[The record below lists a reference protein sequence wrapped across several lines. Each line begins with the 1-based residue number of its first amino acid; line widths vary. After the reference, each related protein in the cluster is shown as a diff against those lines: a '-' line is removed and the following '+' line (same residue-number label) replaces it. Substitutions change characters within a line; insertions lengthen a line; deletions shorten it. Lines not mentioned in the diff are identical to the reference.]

1 MKVDSNAVRGTRGGV
16 LFLYRELWKQAQ
28 GSRGTL
34 LAAMTLLVCA
44 QIILLTIPYLAG
56 RAINALQTH
65 GDAGAATAG
74 LWLAAVL
81 GATAISWVLHGPGR
95 VLERNVSLKV
105 RRRIANALT
114 ERLLA
119 VPLSWH
125 EANHSGATAHRVQ
138 QSSQALS
145 AFAQSQ
151 FIYLNS
157 AVRIVGPVVALW
169 LIRPA
174 VGIAAVSGFCVICL
188 SVISFDRAMIRLA
201 HQENDAE
208 RRYAATLIDALGNS
222 TSLLALR
229 QSRGVLAMLG
239 RRLETVFEPLK
250 RAIVLNEAK
259 WCTVDVA
266 SRALSCALVALFAW
280 LAVRTGKATGQQ
292 ALMLGS
298 VYMVWEYAQ
307 QAGGVISAVAAHF
320 QTFARQHA
328 DYASADV
335 IRAAPIAE
343 HAAASRIDGNRWR
356 RIELRDITFHHQVA
370 REHRPAL
377 ERVELRLERGK
388 RYALIGGS
396 GSGKSTLLRVL
407 AGLYQCERIVVDQD
421 SGPAIVSPFE
431 AAKFLRSSTTLIPQD
446 AEVFEGT
453 LADNLGL
460 CETLSGPPQPAELYR
475 AMRLAKVDEFIE
487 PTEAALNV
495 TIAER
500 AANWSGGQRA
510 RVALARGILAAQGSH
525 LVLLD
530 EPTASLDPRTEG
542 EVYDNLFAEFKDA
555 CVVSSVHRLNLLER
569 FDEVLVMHNGRLVA
583 QGPAAVLAQTSPD
596 FRQLHAAISKEE
608 KTNSVIPAE
617 AGTHPYPDGSP
628 LSRG

>member
-1 MKVDSNAVRGTRGGV
+1 MNVDSSAARGTRGGV

-34 LAAMTLLVCA
+34 VAAMGLLVAA
-44 QIILLTIPYLAG
+44 QIILLAIPYLAG
-56 RAINALQTH
+56 KAINALQER
-65 GDAGAATAG
+65 GDAGAGTAG

-81 GATAISWVLHGPGR
+81 SITVISWVLHGPGR
-95 VLERNVSLKV
+95 ILERNVSLKI
-105 RRRIANALT
+105 RRRIATALT
-114 ERLLA
+114 ERLL
-119 VPLSWH
+119 VLPLAWH

-157 AVRIVGPVVALW
+157 AVRMVGPIVALW

-174 VGIAAVSGFCVICL
+174 VGVAAFVGFCVICL
-188 SVISFDRAMIRLA
+188 SVIGFDRAMIRLA
-201 HQENDAE
+201 HLENDGE
-208 RRYAATLIDALGNS
+208 RRYAAALIDSLGNS

-229 QSRGVLAMLG
+229 QSRGVVAMLG

-266 SRALSCALVALFAW
+266 SRTLSCVLVALFAW
-280 LAVRTGKATGQQ
+280 LAVREGRATGQQ

-307 QAGGVISAVAAHF
+307 QAGGVIAAVAAHF

-335 IRAAPIAE
+335 IREASIAE
-343 HAAASRIDGNRWR
+343 HTMASRIDGKQWR
-356 RIELRDITFHHQVA
+356 RIELRDVTFHHQSA
-370 REHRPAL
+370 RAARPAL
-377 ERVELRLERGK
+377 EHVELTLERGK
-388 RYALIGGS
+388 RYALIGAS

-407 AGLYQCERIVVDQD
+407 AGLYQCERIVIDQD
-421 SGPAIVSPFE
+421 AGPAIVSPLE
-431 AAKFLRSSTTLIPQD
+431 AAKFLRGSTTLIPQD

-460 CETLSGPPQPAELYR
+460 CESIIGPPQPADLYR
-475 AMRLAKVDEFIE
+475 VMRLARVDEFIE

-510 RVALARGILAAQGSH
+510 RVALARGILAAQGSN

-530 EPTASLDPRTEG
+530 EPTASLDPKTEG
-542 EVYDNLFAEFKDA
+542 VVYDNLFAEFKDA

-569 FDEVLVMHNGRLVA
+569 FDEVLVMHAGRLVA
-583 QGPAAVLAQTSPD
+583 QGPATVLAQTSPD
-596 FRQLHAAISKEE
+596 YRQLHAAISKEE
-608 KTNSVIPAE
+608 KQ
-617 AGTHPYPDGSP
+617 
-628 LSRG
+628 R